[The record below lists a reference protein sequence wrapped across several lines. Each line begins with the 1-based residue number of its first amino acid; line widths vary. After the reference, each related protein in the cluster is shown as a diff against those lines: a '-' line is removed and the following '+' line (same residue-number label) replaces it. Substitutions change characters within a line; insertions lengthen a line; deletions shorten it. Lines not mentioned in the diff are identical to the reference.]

1 MQISD
6 DAAFTVRVRG
16 MGSRQEGK
24 SHGWRLADRVGAGAS
39 LLCAIHCAALPFV
52 LVLLPVIGLGFLAND
67 RFEVGFVMVASV
79 LASIVLTRG
88 FRRHQQPLPLMLG
101 VLGITLLLVG
111 VTNVVGHSSILHS
124 ALVTCG
130 GLSLASA
137 HFFNLRRDQHLP
149 GAPVHETGCVN

>member
-1 MQISD
+1 M
-6 DAAFTVRVRG
+6 ALTTRVWH
-16 MGSRQEGK
+16 MGSRNKGK

-67 RFEVGFVMVASV
+67 RFEGGFVMVASM
-79 LASIVLTRG
+79 LASVVLTRG

-101 VLGITLLLVG
+101 VLGIALLWLG
-111 VTNVVGHSSILHS
+111 VMNVVGHSIIIHS
-124 ALVTCG
+124 MLVTSG

-137 HFFNLRRDQHLP
+137 HFFNLRSDRRLP
-149 GAPVHETGCVN
+149 GSTLHNARCAH